1 MTGVEEKREGA
12 SVHARPRDEA
22 TESIECF
29 ILEKNLPPHAKL
41 PSERD
46 LCGMWGFNR
55 TTLRSAIKRLIVE
68 GKLYNRKGA
77 GTFVAPPKLERDLQD
92 AMSVSEAVYRADRS
106 LETRVLEKQVLPA
119 EHHVALKLQIEPGA
133 PVFYLRRLRVIDRL
147 PVMIEHSY
155 VDYTRCPYLESYD
168 FSQESLYSVLDCYGT
183 GVHHGREEVG
193 ITYTTREEA
202 DVLKIPEGTPL
213 FYLSGLSSDIHD
225 RPVEHFKSVVR
236 ADQVRFSSVLTR

>member
-1 MTGVEEKREGA
+1 MEERRTHPDSPG
-12 SVHARPRDEA
+12 HTRPRDEA
-22 TESIECF
+22 TEYIECY

-46 LCGMWGFNR
+46 MCSMWGFNR

-68 GKLYNRKGA
+68 GKLYNRKGS

-92 AMSVSEAVYRADRS
+92 AMSVSEAVYMAGRT
-106 LETRVLEKQVLPA
+106 LETKVLEVRVLMA
-119 EHHVALKLQIEPGA
+119 DHHMAQKLQVEQGT
-133 PVFYLRRLRVIDRL
+133 PVFYLRRLRVMDGL
-147 PVMIEHSY
+147 PIMIEHSY
-155 VDYTRCPYLESYD
+155 VDYARCPYLEKYD
-168 FSQESLYSVLDCYGT
+168 FSQKSLYSVLDCYGV

-193 ITYTTREEA
+193 ITYAAREEA
-202 DVLKIPEGTPL
+202 DCLEVEEGTPL
-213 FYLSGLSSDIHD
+213 FYLSGVSSDIND